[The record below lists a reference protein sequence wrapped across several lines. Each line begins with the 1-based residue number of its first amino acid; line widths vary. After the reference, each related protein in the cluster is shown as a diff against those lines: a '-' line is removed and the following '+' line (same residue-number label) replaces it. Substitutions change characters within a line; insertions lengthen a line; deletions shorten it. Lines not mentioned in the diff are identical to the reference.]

1 MTCGIYKLD
10 FGDDYYYIGKSI
22 NIEDRFKQHCTRL
35 NNGTAAKL
43 LQKAFNEY
51 GTPSYKVVRQCHP
64 DHLDVLEAIY
74 ISAYNNSLY
83 CLNSD
88 IPEIVD
94 KNITPFIL
102 EVLNTDTHHTLL
114 QMSMFEHLEE
124 IAKLYTQLEKQ
135 KERYERKLS
144 LEEAFYKEELTY
156 IKSLPMY
163 EGLYECNEEKFK
175 LQDEIR
181 DLKKELEQEKNKSI
195 WKRIFK

>member
-10 FGDDYYYIGKSI
+10 FSDDYYYIGKSI

-51 GTPSYKVVRQCHP
+51 GTPSYSIIRQCHP

-88 IPEIVD
+88 IPEIID

-124 IAKLYTQLEKQ
+124 IAKSYQKIKEQEEQIEGIKKLPEIVPYVEMQEENDMLFVLLANKQ
-135 KERYERKLS
+135 S
-144 LEEAFYKEELTY
+144 
-156 IKSLPMY
+156 II
-163 EGLYECNEEKFK
+163 
-175 LQDEIR
+175 D
-181 DLKKELEQEKNKSI
+181 ELEQQLEEEKNKSI
-195 WKRIFK
+195 WKRLFK